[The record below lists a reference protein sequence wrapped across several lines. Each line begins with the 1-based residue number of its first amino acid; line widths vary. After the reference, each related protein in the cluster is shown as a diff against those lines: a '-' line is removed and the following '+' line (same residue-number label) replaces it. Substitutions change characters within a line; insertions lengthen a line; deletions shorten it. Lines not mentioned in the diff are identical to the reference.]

1 VKGLKDIGLEK
12 EAKNI
17 IEAIKDIS
25 KHISVIQT
33 EVENMTEARKKANGL
48 EHAKEK
54 AIAYCNN
61 VKPHFEKIR
70 YAVDKL
76 ELVVDDEDWPL
87 SKYREILFLR

>member
-1 VKGLKDIGLEK
+1 
-12 EAKNI
+12 
-17 IEAIKDIS
+17 
-25 KHISVIQT
+25 
-33 EVENMTEARKKANGL
+33 
-48 EHAKEK
+48 
-54 AIAYCNN
+54 